1 MKKLDAATI
10 GKIAPGAAMV
20 LLATPVF
27 LFMAVD
33 LILVVAL
40 PRSGFK
46 PEEVSS
52 LAVEIV
58 MCAFAGL
65 VAAYGVRAIR
75 RHLREAQ

>member
-1 MKKLDAATI
+1 MKKLDAATL

-33 LILVVAL
+33 LILVVVL
-40 PRSGFK
+40 PRNGLK

-52 LAVEIV
+52 LGVEIV

-65 VAAYGVRAIR
+65 LAAYGARMIR
-75 RHLREAQ
+75 RRLREAD